1 MWARD
6 RETFGE
12 DRRHWS
18 IEAKERMQ
26 WLAGFEHC
34 ADLAETLPDTRLVYV
49 ADRECDIHEVMVQTQ
64 HWPGYNEPK
73 LAAALGDLRQGSAT
87 EFTLSEK
94 GIISSVHVAL
104 SGPY

>member
-6 RETFGE
+6 RETCGE
-12 DRRHWS
+12 DRRHWP

-34 ADLAETLPDTRLVYV
+34 ADLAETLSDTRLVYV
-49 ADRECDIHEVMVQTQ
+49 ADRECDIHECMVRAQR
-64 HWPGYNEPK
+64 WPGYNESK